1 MDSDFKTALN
11 EATKDYDPDLLR
23 PALVRRTMYTF
34 ALAEDPETFVAL
46 VNGAIPNAIAWNN
59 TIFWLDEADTTTA
72 HDGVTV
78 MRTFDDYCYKVEDI
92 DMRTRSVLSAATTAP
107 PVSPAEGDAYIV
119 PAGATGAWSS
129 HQDDIA
135 VYTARGWVF
144 QVPVLGRQ
152 MQVEDTN
159 GMMRYSA
166 TGWVYG
172 YGSQAFDAD
181 SVPYSASL
189 GWGDRLIVENQGTTI
204 PPTATKGLRYIV
216 GAAATGAWAG
226 QDKKIA
232 ICQVAGS
239 WVFYTPEDGL
249 VAFDKQLQS
258 DYRWSSA
265 SSTWIS
271 GAGSWVAR
279 QSVSTASGSTTAPTG
294 TTVYNPYSSSTAPT
308 TSQRRL
314 IDTATISHTAKKTG
328 AVLRFEFSAD
338 AVMAWAAASLSVS
351 LTTMPPVIALYRDS
365 VANAL
370 DWEMVATAP
379 FDSVLVALANTLS
392 PPATMY
398 ARIAARFEYAAP
410 DTSAH
415 TYRIA
420 VHTGVVNNSA
430 SGLDV
435 SALTRRLFTVQEA
448 A

>member
-1 MDSDFKTALN
+1 
-11 EATKDYDPDLLR
+11 
-23 PALVRRTMYTF
+23 
-34 ALAEDPETFVAL
+34 
-46 VNGAIPNAIAWNN
+46 
-59 TIFWLDEADTTTA
+59 
-72 HDGVTV
+72 
-78 MRTFDDYCYKVEDI
+78 
-92 DMRTRSVLSAATTAP
+92 
-107 PVSPAEGDAYIV
+107 
-119 PAGATGAWSS
+119 
-129 HQDDIA
+129 
-135 VYTARGWVF
+135 
-144 QVPVLGRQ
+144 
-152 MQVEDTN
+152 MQVEDTD

-181 SVPYSASL
+181 SIPYSASL
-189 GWGDRLIVENQGTTI
+189 GWGDRLIVENQSTTT

-216 GAAATGAWAG
+216 GAAASGAWAG

-232 ICQVAGS
+232 ICEVAGS

-249 VAFDKQLQS
+249 VAFDKALQS

-265 SSTWIS
+265 SSTWVS

-279 QSVSTASGSTTAPTG
+279 QSLATASGSTTAPTG

-328 AVLRFEFSAD
+328 AILRFEFSAD
-338 AVMAWAAASLSVS
+338 AVMAWANIGLSVS
-351 LTTMPPVIALYRDS
+351 LATTPPVIALYRDS

-370 DWEMVATAP
+370 DWQMVAAAP
-379 FDSVLVALANTLS
+379 FDSVLVAMANTLS
-392 PPATMY
+392 PPGSMF
-398 ARIAARFEYAAP
+398 ARLAARFEYAAP

-420 VHTGVVNNSA
+420 VHTGVVNNTA

-435 SALTRRLFTVQEA
+435 SSLTRRLFTVEEA

>member
-1 MDSDFKTALN
+1 MDSDFKTALVQ
-11 EATKDYDPDLLR
+11 ATKTYDPDLLR
-23 PALVRRTMYTF
+23 PALVRRTIYTF
-34 ALAEDPETFVAL
+34 ALAEDPETFIAL

-59 TIFWLDEADTTTA
+59 TIFWLDEADITTP

-78 MRTFDDYCYKVEDI
+78 IRTADDYCYKVEDI
-92 DMRTRSVLSAATTAP
+92 DMRVRSVLSASTTTP

-135 VYTARGWVF
+135 VRTPRGWVF

-152 MQVEDTN
+152 MQVEDTD
-159 GMMRYSA
+159 GMLRYSA

-172 YGSQAFDAD
+172 YGSQAFDTD
-181 SVPYSASL
+181 SIPYSASL
-189 GWGDRLIVENQGTTI
+189 GWGDRLIVENQSTTT

-249 VAFDKQLQS
+249 VAFDKALQS

-265 SSTWIS
+265 SSTWVS
-271 GAGSWVAR
+271 GAGSWVGR
-279 QSVSTASGSTTAPTG
+279 LSVATASGSTTAATG
-294 TTVYNPYSSSTAPT
+294 TASYSYSTTTAPT
-308 TSQRRL
+308 TSQRRT
-314 IDTATISHTAKKTG
+314 IDTATISYTAKKSG
-328 AVLRFEFSAD
+328 AVLRFDYTADVLFTFAATTFTATTGPLVLALFRDSEAD
-338 AVMAWAAASLSVS
+338 AIAWKFIGSLRELRAAIEASGASV
-351 LTTMPPVIALYRDS
+351 TTVNASVRDFFEVPAS
-365 VANAL
+365 
-370 DWEMVATAP
+370 
-379 FDSVLVALANTLS
+379 NTS
-392 PPATMY
+392 
-398 ARIAARFEYAAP
+398 
-410 DTSAH
+410 SH

-420 VHTGVVNNSA
+420 IMSA
-430 SGLDV
+430 GIINAPID
-435 SALTRRLFTVQEA
+435 ATTLTRRLFTVQEA